1 MRLILILAGLLAL
14 VSVSSLL
21 TDPSALNEDGMTDRC
36 VVYTEMLIE
45 VEPESLDLVSFETLL
60 PQYREEAVNSVYLTI
75 DAYMLRILRLIRVI
89 SDDNVIGQAIAC
101 REFWLADSER

>member
-1 MRLILILAGLLAL
+1 MRLILVLTGLLAL
-14 VSVSSLL
+14 VSLSSLL
-21 TDPSALNEDGMTDRC
+21 TDPSALNEGGMTDRC

-45 VEPESLDLVSFETLL
+45 LEPGSVDLVSFETLL